1 MRIRKNLGKVISLIV
16 AISVVALQISFL
28 SFAAGDTYS
37 LSKMYSSE
45 MGEWKYQWFDGDNT
59 YYDMILS
66 EDGRWMGAA
75 AKTAIING
83 VNWHPYTTG
92 YTVATFTCPK
102 SGTVKIG
109 VEQEIK
115 LNNPAASQDGTI
127 YIVMSDGELIGEQ
140 IQVTPDNPKQNY
152 ESVELDVYEGQVIGF
167 YLYMNVNNAGDSTTV
182 APFVEYLEYKE
193 VAPKEVETEE
203 VVETED
209 VLRTDIKPIYVSEG
223 VEFQIQP
230 IQILIGMAPIVLIGI
245 LILVVVLKKKKGS
258 QEYE

>member
-1 MRIRKNLGKVISLIV
+1 MKIRRMLGKVFSLIV
-16 AISVVALQISFL
+16 AISIVSFQIPFL

-37 LSKMYSSE
+37 LSEMYSSE
-45 MGEWKYQWFDGDNT
+45 MGAWKYQWFDGDTT

-66 EDGRWMGAA
+66 EDGRWMGAD

-83 VNWHPYTTG
+83 VNWHPYTKG

-140 IQVTPDNPKQNY
+140 IQVTPENPKQNY

-167 YLYMNVNNAGDSTTV
+167 YLYMNVNNAGDSTTI

-193 VAPKEVETEE
+193 VTPKEIEKEE
-203 VVETED
+203 VIETED

-223 VEFQIQP
+223 IEFQIQP
-230 IQILIGMAPIVLIGI
+230 IQILIGMAPIVVIGI
-245 LILVVVLKKKKGS
+245 LILIVVIRKKKGN
-258 QEYE
+258 QDNE